1 MTRAFAVLPLAVALG
16 LATPVQ
22 ADLAQV
28 KSSGALR
35 VIVAA
40 DEAPETFAAEG
51 GERPGFEREML
62 ESFVRLHGLRLEV
75 VTAKAYADRI
85 PMLVGGKGDVIAA
98 IFDTPDR
105 RKQVAFTAEVMPT
118 HNVAVTVA
126 PQPPI
131 STLDDLRAAKV
142 AVISGAKPADDA
154 AAAGVKSLLPYARI
168 EDLLQALKANEAT
181 AAVLPVSELALASRR
196 FPGLQAGVTVGEPGT
211 VSWAVRKDDA
221 ELRAALDAHL
231 ANLRKTSWSRLV
243 VKYFGDQALHVLGRT
258 R

>member
-1 MTRAFAVLPLAVALG
+1 MTRAFTVLPLAVALG

-28 KSSGALR
+28 KASGALR

-62 ESFVRLHGLRLEV
+62 ESFARLHGLRLEV

-142 AVISGAKPADDA
+142 AVIRGAKPAEDA

-181 AAVLPVSELALASRR
+181 AAVLPVSELALASKR